1 MAGAGN
7 LRQSPNV
14 GLQGCASRSLGGLCN
29 EPANQRKPEQ
39 GRLLPST
46 DAFPPTQVSARK
58 RKEKICFQL
67 LQPASPILHEGGGGC
82 RGGQPQGQTQG
93 PVGLIKSSPTS
104 LLVKVL
110 CACR

>member
-14 GLQGCASRSLGGLCN
+14 GLQGCASRLLGGLCN